1 MIKELLTSEINILK
15 EFEILLEDERKILL
29 NNEASKLAYI
39 IEDKKNLALELSKL
53 ERKRKEISGNK
64 SASELIMEGL
74 IEQEL
79 VDEIIKLT
87 ESIKEK
93 NELNSL
99 LTKQSLAYIKMYT
112 NLLSNENKI
121 VTYKGTGKVDESLQS
136 IFNTKI

>member
-1 MIKELLTSEINILK
+1 MIKEILTSELNLLK
-15 EFEILLEDERKILL
+15 NFEILLEDERKILL
-29 NNEASKLAYI
+29 NSEASKLPTI
-39 IEDKKNLALELSKL
+39 IEEKKNLALELSKL
-53 ERKRKEISGNK
+53 ERKRKEICGSKTANDLI
-64 SASELIMEGL
+64 SEGI

-79 VDEIIKLT
+79 IEEIIKLT
-87 ESIKEK
+87 ETVKEK

-136 IFNTKI
+136 IFNTTI

>member
-29 NNEASKLAYI
+29 NDEAFKLAYI

-64 SASELIMEGL
+64 TASELIKEGL